1 MSKNENRLNFRMT
14 DETAAKIERWYQE
27 DNCRSKNEFIEKAV
41 NCYADMLAA
50 GESTTLPRAVQSAID
65 ARLKLF
71 EDRIASLLYKQAVE
85 MDMAMSILLQSVN
98 VDEEVLRQAIETD
111 EGAHYLGEIAL
122 VPVDSPIAQ
131 SGLLFYNTLFDENA
145 ACHFAFGQAYPACV
159 PGGDDLPEEE
169 LADLAIEKVQDFIQN
184 VLGLPKNLRELG
196 VQKEDIPKMAQVFS
210 LPGKI
215 EYQSEAFVPISVDG
229 AIEIYNMAY

>member
-14 DETAAKIERWYQE
+14 DETATKIERWYQE

-85 MDMAMSILLQSVN
+85 LDMLSGIIADSFQFSEEDLRRRRAESVRN
-98 VDEEVLRQAIETD
+98 VKQTNGRISFEKRVRESWE
-111 EGAHYLGEIAL
+111 
-122 VPVDSPIAQ
+122 
-131 SGLLFYNTLFDENA
+131 
-145 ACHFAFGQAYPACV
+145 
-159 PGGDDLPEEE
+159 DD
-169 LADLAIEKVQDFIQN
+169 
-184 VLGLPKNLRELG
+184 
-196 VQKEDIPKMAQVFS
+196 
-210 LPGKI
+210 
-215 EYQSEAFVPISVDG
+215 DG
-229 AIEIYNMAY
+229 WQG